1 MQLCVSFFPI
11 GRVFSLFP
19 AATFKRSRL
28 PPINQGLYS
37 RIGVYFLHRT
47 THRLGS
53 ITLQPSYVSAL
64 LRRFN
69 RRWLILSGSR
79 AILVYIR
86 GTKGQ
91 ERGQGTKKR
100 KKSKRVRRRGRKKK
114 KSLSRY
120 IFRAIISLRVY
131 HIRAVSGSAMS
142 TAIRT
147 IPSFSRLF
155 ATAAFH
161 SFIRNFCIWRIGDY
175 YHSISFARL
184 RLHLIIS
191 SMCLSRFTYGHGHRL
206 ELRIYI
212 YIYTSFFCSS
222 SFIFFH
228 SCPLFFVFL
237 FLFFFSLL
245 SLFVFSCV
253 CDVCQSP
260 DDVFSSTASIIVLH
274 VFAIAKSITCH
285 KCAVAAHFEEWC
297 EASYTL
303 IMVEHDCALRTG
315 RDNTEKETEEQRMN
329 FSDQLYLLLIFV

>member
-1 MQLCVSFFPI
+1 
-11 GRVFSLFP
+11 
-19 AATFKRSRL
+19 
-28 PPINQGLYS
+28 
-37 RIGVYFLHRT
+37 
-47 THRLGS
+47 
-53 ITLQPSYVSAL
+53 
-64 LRRFN
+64 
-69 RRWLILSGSR
+69 
-79 AILVYIR
+79 
-86 GTKGQ
+86 
-91 ERGQGTKKR
+91 
-100 KKSKRVRRRGRKKK
+100 
-114 KSLSRY
+114 
-120 IFRAIISLRVY
+120 
-131 HIRAVSGSAMS
+131 MS

-212 YIYTSFFCSS
+212 YIILLLLFFHFLSFL
-222 SFIFFH
+222 SFIFRF
-228 SCPLFFVFL
+228 PLPL
-237 FLFFFSLL
+237 FFSLL

-315 RDNTEKETEEQRMN
+315 RDNTEKETGEQRMN

>member
-1 MQLCVSFFPI
+1 MTN
-11 GRVFSLFP
+11 R
-19 AATFKRSRL
+19 RL
-28 PPINQGLYS
+28 LPFN
-37 RIGVYFLHRT
+37 
-47 THRLGS
+47 
-53 ITLQPSYVSAL
+53 L
-64 LRRFN
+64 LRPASFASYH
-69 RRWLILSGSR
+69 LLHVPISL
-79 AILVYIR
+79 YIR
-86 GTKGQ
+86 PWP
-91 ERGQGTKKR
+91 
-100 KKSKRVRRRGRKKK
+100 
-114 KSLSRY
+114 
-120 IFRAIISLRVY
+120 
-131 HIRAVSGSAMS
+131 S
-142 TAIRT
+142 T
-147 IPSFSRLF
+147 
-155 ATAAFH
+155 
-161 SFIRNFCIWRIGDY
+161 RI
-175 YHSISFARL
+175 
-184 RLHLIIS
+184 
-191 SMCLSRFTYGHGHRL
+191 T
-206 ELRIYI
+206 

-315 RDNTEKETEEQRMN
+315 RDNTEKETGEQRMN

>member
-206 ELRIYI
+206 ELCIYI
-212 YIYTSFFCSS
+212 YIILLLLFFHFLSFL
-222 SFIFFH
+222 SFIFRF
-228 SCPLFFVFL
+228 PLPL
-237 FLFFFSLL
+237 FFSLL

-315 RDNTEKETEEQRMN
+315 RDNTEKETGEQRMN

>member
-212 YIYTSFFCSS
+212 YIILLLLFFHFLSFL
-222 SFIFFH
+222 SFIFRFPL
-228 SCPLFFVFL
+228 PLFFFL
-237 FLFFFSLL
+237 IIIIRIFMRLW
-245 SLFVFSCV
+245 CV
-253 CDVCQSP
+253 SVAWRRILVDRV
-260 DDVFSSTASIIVLH
+260 DNRTARVRNRKVNH
-274 VFAIAKSITCH
+274 VP
-285 KCAVAAHFEEWC
+285 
-297 EASYTL
+297 
-303 IMVEHDCALRTG
+303 
-315 RDNTEKETEEQRMN
+315 
-329 FSDQLYLLLIFV
+329 

>member
-212 YIYTSFFCSS
+212 YIILLLLFFHFLSFL
-222 SFIFFH
+222 SFIFRF
-228 SCPLFFVFL
+228 PLPL
-237 FLFFFSLL
+237 FFSLL